1 MSNIKEHYSYK
12 ILPEKWKIV
21 PILFLIIGGIIAYEN
36 SKTYTSNN
44 SLFASLF
51 IIDVIIIL
59 IMGNYEEKWKKI
71 TNPTIYPYGY
81 IYTDSII
88 EKITYNISKVICYLV
103 SIFAVGI
110 ISIFIFSWL
119 GTVSI
124 APTTIIIILLIM
136 MISNQE
142 KIINNL

>member
-1 MSNIKEHYSYK
+1 
-12 ILPEKWKIV
+12 
-21 PILFLIIGGIIAYEN
+21 
-36 SKTYTSNN
+36 
-44 SLFASLF
+44 
-51 IIDVIIIL
+51 
-59 IMGNYEEKWKKI
+59 MGNYEEKWKKI
-71 TNPTIYPYGY
+71 KNPTIYPYGY